1 MLRLFQF
8 IILISLF
15 NIAFASD
22 DNFPAGSRQAA
33 MGGCG
38 VGMFDLWSSYH
49 NQAGLAWL
57 TSPAIGIHHENR
69 YILEEKSLS
78 AITAVLPSKLG
89 NFGVN
94 LNYYGYDYYHE
105 SKIAIS
111 YSKSL
116 GKYVSAALQFD
127 YLHTFVAEEY
137 GNVGNI
143 IFEAGL
149 QIRPADNLTF
159 GAHAYNPAQTKNE
172 QFNGEKIPTIYRV
185 GLAYQIIQDLL
196 LITAEWEK
204 DLAFEDTFRFGA
216 EAEVVSNVF
225 LRTGFI
231 TEPSQFTFGAGY
243 NFNNLRADIAFTN
256 HQPIGIT
263 PHFTISY
270 VFN

>member
-1 MLRLFQF
+1 MLRSL
-8 IILISLF
+8 ILILSLT
-15 NIAFASD
+15 IPAIVSASN

-38 VGMFDLWSSYH
+38 VAMFDLWSSYH
-49 NQAGLAWL
+49 NQAGLGWL
-57 TSPAIGIHHENR
+57 TTPAIGIHHENM
-69 YILEEKSLS
+69 YIVEEQSLS
-78 AITAVLPSKLG
+78 AMAAVYPSKLG

-94 LNYYGYDYYHE
+94 VNYYGYQYYHE
-105 SKIAIS
+105 SKAGLS

-127 YLHTFVAEEY
+127 YLHTYVAEEY

-143 IFEAGL
+143 IFEAGI
-149 QIRPADNLTF
+149 QVRPAENLTF
-159 GAHAYNPAQTKNE
+159 GAHAYNPAQTENK
-172 QFNGEKIPTIYRV
+172 QFNGEKIPTIYRA
-185 GLAYQIIQDLL
+185 GLAYQIIKNLL

-204 DLAFEDTFRFGA
+204 DLEFESSFRFGA
-216 EAEVVSNVF
+216 EAEVASNVF

-231 TEPSQFTFGAGY
+231 TEPNQFTFGAGY
-243 NFNNLRADIAFTN
+243 NFKNLRADIAFTN
-256 HQPIGIT
+256 HQPLGIT